1 MILWFIIL
9 NPLMVFVT
17 ALENATGMPVIFA
30 ILLSVIFLSWINVQ
44 LIKYIGNI
52 ADSGW

>member
-1 MILWFIIL
+1 MILWFFIF

-30 ILLSVIFLSWINVQ
+30 VLLSVIFLSWINVKVMKM
-44 LIKYIGNI
+44 LGNTVE
-52 ADSGW
+52 SGW